1 MRLSWNEIRTR
12 AAAFSREWAT
22 ASYEKGET
30 QSFYNDF
37 FEVFGVRRRDVA
49 RYEERVKRLDN
60 SDGYIDLFWPG
71 VLLVEQKSAG
81 RSLVAAR
88 EQAGS
93 YFDSLAEHERP
104 RYQLL
109 CDFQTFELLDM
120 DEGKECR
127 FALSELPEHVD
138 KFGFI
143 VGVEKRTFRDQDP
156 VNIQAAELAGNLH
169 DALKDAGY
177 PRHDLERF
185 LVRTVFCLFADN
197 TGIFERNSFLN
208 LLEER
213 TSADGSDAGLW
224 LTRLFQV
231 LDRPENERMA
241 TVDEDLARF
250 SYVNGDL
257 FRESLSI
264 PDFDSLM
271 REALIEACRFDWSK
285 VSPAIFGSLFQSVME
300 PAQRRAEG
308 AHYTT
313 ERNILKVIEPLFL
326 DGLRAE
332 FEQILA
338 LRRGRRARLEAFHQ
352 RLGEMTFFDPACGCG
367 NFLIIAYRELRRLE
381 IEVIRELRAYE
392 VAEEQRQLD
401 VAALSRIDV
410 DQFYGIELSEFP
422 VRIAETALWMMDH
435 IMNNELSLAF
445 GQSYARIPLQASPHI
460 LHADALETDWVEHL
474 PPERCSYVF
483 GNPPFGG
490 AKFQSPEQREQVRR
504 IANLGKSGGTLD
516 YVTAWFI
523 KAGEYTERGHA
534 PIGFVA
540 TNSITQGEQVGQ
552 LWPVLFGRCGLEI
565 TFAHRTFAWGSD
577 ARGKAHVHVVIIG
590 LAKGDDAPGERRL
603 YSYDD
608 LEGEP
613 HESSYPAL
621 SPYLFDGGGLADPH
635 VVVREAAQPINGMPR
650 LKTGVQMI
658 DNGILTFTATEYA
671 DFIAAEP
678 RSQQFFRKY
687 IGGDEY
693 INGFHRWILYLADA
707 SPQALRQLPQVRQ
720 RLSQVKEYRASSRR
734 PSTVAMANY
743 PTRVGVDERLSEPF
757 LVLPNTSSERR
768 EYIPIGWLP
777 PDVVANQK
785 LRILPKAEL
794 WHFGLLTSAMHMGW
808 VRTVTG
814 RMKSD
819 YMYSVG
825 VVYNTFPL
833 PPADTKALQKLEPLA
848 QAVLDARA
856 AHPEATLADL
866 YDPDVMPPNL
876 RKAHQALDRAVD
888 RLYRRS
894 GFSSERERVEY
905 LLGLYEKLVAP
916 LTAEAKPKRRRRR

>member
-12 AAAFSREWAT
+12 AADFSREWAT

-30 QSFYNDF
+30 QSFYNEF

-71 VLLVEQKSAG
+71 TLLVEQKSAG
-81 RSLVAAR
+81 RSLEAAR

-93 YFDSLAEHERP
+93 YFDALPEHERP

-109 CDFQTFELLDM
+109 CDFQTFELLDR
-120 DEGKECR
+120 DEREEWR
-127 FALSELPEHVD
+127 FALADLPDHID

-143 VGVEKRTFRDQDP
+143 LGLEKRTFSDQDP
-156 VNIQAAELAGNLH
+156 VNIAAAELMGELH
-169 DALKDAGY
+169 DALKESRYAG
-177 PRHDLERF
+177 HNLEQF

-197 TGIFERNSFLN
+197 TGIFERDSFLY
-208 LLEER
+208 LIEER
-213 TSADGSDAGLW
+213 SSEDGATLGGL
-224 LTRLFQV
+224 LTELFQV
-231 LDRPENERMA
+231 LDTPEDQRLA
-241 TVDEDLARF
+241 TRDEDIARF
-250 SYVNGDL
+250 PYVNGDL
-257 FRESLSI
+257 FRDPLRMPAFTAS
-264 PDFDSLM
+264 M
-271 REALIEACRFDWSK
+271 RELLIEACRFDWSK

-445 GQSYARIPLQASPHI
+445 GQSYARIPLKASPHI

-590 LAKGDDAPGERRL
+590 LAKADDAPGERRL

-608 LEGEP
+608 LNGEP
-613 HESSYPAL
+613 HESHHAAL
-621 SPYLFDGGGLADPH
+621 SPYLFDASGLADRTPCRTGGLPADQWH
-635 VVVREAAQPINGMPR
+635 AP

-658 DNGILTFTATEYA
+658 DNGILTCTATEYA

-678 RSQQFFRKY
+678 GSQQFFRKY

-707 SPQALRQLPQVRQ
+707 SPQQLRQLPRVRQ
-720 RLSQVKEYRASSRR
+720 RLREVREYRASSRR
-734 PSTVAMANY
+734 PSTVAMASY
-743 PTRVGVDERLSEPF
+743 PTKVCR
-757 LVLPNTSSERR
+757 
-768 EYIPIGWLP
+768 
-777 PDVVANQK
+777 
-785 LRILPKAEL
+785 
-794 WHFGLLTSAMHMGW
+794 
-808 VRTVTG
+808 
-814 RMKSD
+814 
-819 YMYSVG
+819 
-825 VVYNTFPL
+825 
-833 PPADTKALQKLEPLA
+833 
-848 QAVLDARA
+848 
-856 AHPEATLADL
+856 
-866 YDPDVMPPNL
+866 
-876 RKAHQALDRAVD
+876 
-888 RLYRRS
+888 
-894 GFSSERERVEY
+894 
-905 LLGLYEKLVAP
+905 
-916 LTAEAKPKRRRRR
+916 

>member
-1 MRLSWNEIRTR
+1 MRLSWNEIRSR

-71 VLLVEQKSAG
+71 TLLVEQKSAG
-81 RSLVAAR
+81 RSLEAAR

-93 YFDSLAEHERP
+93 YFDALPEHERP

-109 CDFQTFELLDM
+109 CDFQTFELLDR
-120 DEGKECR
+120 DEREEWR
-127 FALSELPEHVD
+127 FALADLPDHID

-143 VGVEKRTFRDQDP
+143 LGLEKRTFSDQDP
-156 VNIQAAELAGNLH
+156 VNIAAAELMGELH
-169 DALKDAGY
+169 DALKESKYAG
-177 PRHDLERF
+177 HDLEQF

-197 TGIFERNSFLN
+197 TGIFERDSFLY
-208 LLEER
+208 LIEER
-213 TSADGSDAGLW
+213 SSEDGATLGGL
-224 LTRLFQV
+224 LTELFQV
-231 LDRPENERMA
+231 LDTPEDQRLA
-241 TVDEDLARF
+241 TRDEDIARF
-250 SYVNGDL
+250 PYVNGDL
-257 FRESLSI
+257 FRDPLRMPAFTAS
-264 PDFDSLM
+264 M
-271 REALIEACRFDWSK
+271 RELLIEACRFDWSK

-338 LRRGRRARLEAFHQ
+338 LRRGRRARLEAFHE

-401 VAALSRIDV
+401 VATLSRIDV

-445 GQSYARIPLQASPHI
+445 GQSYARIPLKESPHI
-460 LHADALETDWVEHL
+460 LHADALETDWAEHL

-504 IANLGKSGGTLD
+504 IANLGKTGGTLD

-590 LAKGDDAPGERRL
+590 LAKGADAPGERRL

-608 LEGEP
+608 LNGEP
-613 HESSYPAL
+613 HESHHAAL

-635 VVVREAAQPINGMPR
+635 VVVREAAQPINGLPR

-833 PPADTKALQKLEPLA
+833 PPTNEETLHGLEPLA
-848 QAVLDARA
+848 QAILDARA
-856 AHPEATLADL
+856 EHPEATLADL
-866 YDPDVMPPNL
+866 YDPDAMPPNL

-888 RLYRRS
+888 RLYRRG
-894 GFSSERERVEY
+894 GFKSERERVEH

>member
-12 AAAFSREWAT
+12 AADFSREWAT

-71 VLLVEQKSAG
+71 TLLVEQKSAG
-81 RSLVAAR
+81 RSLEAAR

-93 YFDSLAEHERP
+93 YFDALPEHERP

-109 CDFQTFELLDM
+109 CDFQTFELLDR
-120 DEGKECR
+120 DEREEWR
-127 FALSELPEHVD
+127 FALVDLPDHID

-143 VGVEKRTFRDQDP
+143 LGLEKRTFSDQDP
-156 VNIQAAELAGNLH
+156 VNIAAAELMGELH
-169 DALKDAGY
+169 DALKESRYAG
-177 PRHDLERF
+177 HNLEQF

-197 TGIFERNSFLN
+197 TGIFERDSFLY
-208 LLEER
+208 LIEER
-213 TSADGSDAGLW
+213 SSEDGATLGGL
-224 LTRLFQV
+224 LTELFQV
-231 LDRPENERMA
+231 LDTPEDQRLA
-241 TVDEDLARF
+241 TRDEDIARF
-250 SYVNGDL
+250 PYVNGDL
-257 FRESLSI
+257 FRDPLRMPAFTAS
-264 PDFDSLM
+264 M
-271 REALIEACRFDWSK
+271 RELLIEACRFDWSK

-338 LRRGRRARLEAFHQ
+338 LRRGRRGRLEAFHE

-445 GQSYARIPLQASPHI
+445 GQSYARIPLKASPHI
-460 LHADALETDWVEHL
+460 LHADALETDWAEHL

-540 TNSITQGEQVGQ
+540 TNSNHARRAGGAAMASAV
-552 LWPVLFGRCGLEI
+552 
-565 TFAHRTFAWGSD
+565 RTLRAGDHVCAPHFRLGARMRGARRTCMSSSSD
-577 ARGKAHVHVVIIG
+577 SQRRMMRP
-590 LAKGDDAPGERRL
+590 AKGACIRMTTSTENPTRAITR
-603 YSYDD
+603 
-608 LEGEP
+608 P
-613 HESSYPAL
+613 YPPTC
-621 SPYLFDGGGLADPH
+621 STP
-635 VVVREAAQPINGMPR
+635 AASQTHT
-650 LKTGVQMI
+650 LWYV
-658 DNGILTFTATEYA
+658 
-671 DFIAAEP
+671 AAAS
-678 RSQQFFRKY
+678 RSM
-687 IGGDEY
+687 
-693 INGFHRWILYLADA
+693 ACPA
-707 SPQALRQLPQVRQ
+707 
-720 RLSQVKEYRASSRR
+720 SRR
-734 PSTVAMANY
+734 A
-743 PTRVGVDERLSEPF
+743 
-757 LVLPNTSSERR
+757 
-768 EYIPIGWLP
+768 
-777 PDVVANQK
+777 
-785 LRILPKAEL
+785 
-794 WHFGLLTSAMHMGW
+794 
-808 VRTVTG
+808 
-814 RMKSD
+814 
-819 YMYSVG
+819 
-825 VVYNTFPL
+825 
-833 PPADTKALQKLEPLA
+833 
-848 QAVLDARA
+848 
-856 AHPEATLADL
+856 
-866 YDPDVMPPNL
+866 
-876 RKAHQALDRAVD
+876 
-888 RLYRRS
+888 YR
-894 GFSSERERVEY
+894 
-905 LLGLYEKLVAP
+905 
-916 LTAEAKPKRRRRR
+916 

>member
-1 MRLSWNEIRTR
+1 MRLSWNEIRAR
-12 AAAFSREWAT
+12 AAEFSREWAE
-22 ASYEKGET
+22 AAYEKGET

-71 VLLVEQKSAG
+71 TLLVEQKSAG
-81 RSLVAAR
+81 RSLEAAR

-93 YFDSLAEHERP
+93 YFDALPEHERP

-109 CDFQTFELLDM
+109 CDFQTFELLDR
-120 DEGKECR
+120 DEREEWR
-127 FALSELPEHVD
+127 FPLADLPDHID

-143 VGVEKRTFRDQDP
+143 LGLEKRTFSDQDP
-156 VNIQAAELAGNLH
+156 VNIAAAELMGELH
-169 DALKDAGY
+169 DALKESRYAG
-177 PRHDLERF
+177 HDLEQF

-197 TGIFERNSFLN
+197 TGIFERDSFLY
-208 LLEER
+208 LIEER
-213 TSADGSDAGLW
+213 SSEDGATLGGL
-224 LTRLFQV
+224 LTELFQV
-231 LDRPENERMA
+231 LDTPEDQRLA
-241 TVDEDLARF
+241 TRDEDIARF
-250 SYVNGDL
+250 PYVNGDL
-257 FRESLSI
+257 FRDPLRMPAFTAS
-264 PDFDSLM
+264 M
-271 REALIEACRFDWSK
+271 RELLIEACRFDWSK

-326 DGLRAE
+326 DDLRAE

-422 VRIAETALWMMDH
+422 ARIAETALWMMDH
-435 IMNNELSLAF
+435 IMNNRLSLEF
-445 GQSYARIPLQASPHI
+445 GESYARIPLDASPHI
-460 LHADALETDWVEHL
+460 LHADALETDWAKHL
-474 PPERCSYVF
+474 APERCSYVF

-565 TFAHRTFAWGSD
+565 AFAHRTFAWGSD

-590 LAKGDDAPGERRL
+590 LAKADDAPGERRL

-608 LEGEP
+608 LNGEP
-613 HESSYPAL
+613 HESRHTAISA
-621 SPYLFDGGGLADPH
+621 YLLDAGDLVDPH
-635 VVVREAAQPINGMPR
+635 LVVRESGKPLSGMPR

-658 DNGILTFTATEYA
+658 DNGILTFTEMEYA
-671 DFIAAEP
+671 DFVAAEP
-678 RSQQFFRKY
+678 RSQEFFRKY
-687 IGGDEY
+687 IGGGEY

-707 SPQALRQLPQVRQ
+707 SPHALRQLPEVRQ
-720 RLSQVKEYRASSRR
+720 RLSQVREYRASSRR
-734 PSTVAMANY
+734 PSTVAMADY
-743 PTRVGVDERLSEPF
+743 PTRIGVDERLSEPF

-768 EYIPIGWLP
+768 EYIPIGWLT

-785 LRILPKAEL
+785 LRILPEAQL

-808 VRTVTG
+808 TRAVTG

-833 PPADTKALQKLEPLA
+833 PPVDEAALRKIEPVA
-848 QAVLDARA
+848 QAILDARA
-856 AHPEATLADL
+856 EHPEATLADL
-866 YDPDVMPPNL
+866 YDPNVMPPNL
-876 RKAHQALDRAVD
+876 RKAHQIAPWTGSTGGRGSRPSGNVSNT
-888 RLYRRS
+888 YWGSTKSWSRR
-894 GFSSERERVEY
+894 
-905 LLGLYEKLVAP
+905 
-916 LTAEAKPKRRRRR
+916 